1 MLFVCANNLIFKFCL
16 ISFVFIFMNSSVAFL
31 LPQIRVRAQAF
42 NWSLPKGIS
51 SSMSHNY
58 GSQRVN
64 NGCFVEITLLFLYL
78 KPWFVS
84 FMKSQT
90 HIHCSWSRS
99 TSQIWILNAQGSW
112 SLGFSYMGSSW
123 DFHLILHAYMA
134 EALLLEKSLYINI
147 MCGGFVHV
155 TWHSR
160 VQTDTAGVP
169 PIL

>member
-1 MLFVCANNLIFKFCL
+1 MSNFLCFCFYEFVGSIRLTAN
-16 ISFVFIFMNSSVAFL
+16 S
-31 LPQIRVRAQAF
+31 RAQAF

-58 GSQRVN
+58 GGQRVN

-112 SLGFSYMGSSW
+112 SLATWGQVEIF
-123 DFHLILHAYMA
+123 ILSFMHTWQK
-134 EALLLEKSLYINI
+134 ALLVEKSLYINI